1 MNIAVER
8 PEVRKDLPGTTNR
21 VSLLEFFLV
30 IGWVMS

>member
-8 PEVRKDLPGTTNR
+8 PEVRKDLPGKTNR
-21 VSLLEFFLV
+21 VSLPEFFLV